1 VQEKLLTSTS
11 AVSSSPLK
19 LRLSRSKA
27 CFVRSPRSFERTFPV
42 AGAPIS
48 AMWLI
53 YLWQERGG
61 GELVSALSPV
71 YVLKYSCTKYQ

>member
-1 VQEKLLTSTS
+1 
-11 AVSSSPLK
+11 
-19 LRLSRSKA
+19 
-27 CFVRSPRSFERTFPV
+27 
-42 AGAPIS
+42 
-48 AMWLI
+48 MWLI